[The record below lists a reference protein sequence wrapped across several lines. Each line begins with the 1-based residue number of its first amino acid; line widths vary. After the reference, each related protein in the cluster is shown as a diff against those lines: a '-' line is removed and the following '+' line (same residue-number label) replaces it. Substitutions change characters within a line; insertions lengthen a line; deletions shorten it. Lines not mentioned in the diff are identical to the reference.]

1 MLLLGLEPG
10 RKKRIWSQKS
20 TAGLSRL
27 NGFTHVLAVRKIKSN
42 QPIHASIQ
50 KAVFEINP
58 GHFKRPF
65 QEPHHGTDSNLALPD
80 QYLPTFL
87 R

>member
-1 MLLLGLEPG
+1 M
-10 RKKRIWSQKS
+10 RKKTIWFQKS

-27 NGFTHVLAVRKIKSN
+27 NGFTHVVAVRKIRSN

-50 KAVFEINP
+50 KSVFEINP
-58 GHFKRPF
+58 GHLKRPF
-65 QEPHHGTDSNLALPD
+65 QEPRHGTYSSFTHPD